1 MDIGSKIK
9 HLRKQKG
16 LTLEELAS
24 RSELSKGFLSQLER
38 NLTSPSIATLDDLLE
53 ALGLSLSE
61 FFREDTDERFIFR
74 KNDFFVD
81 EKDGCRIS
89 WIVPNSQKNEME
101 TIMLE
106 LEPGG
111 KSFEL
116 APHTGEEF
124 IYVLEGAAS
133 LYCDGKRGYI
143 KKGETAY
150 LHGKSFHY
158 LQNDKKTTA
167 KVIWVSTPPLF

>member
-74 KNDFFVD
+74 KSDFYVD

-111 KSFEL
+111 KSFEM

-124 IYVLEGAAS
+124 IYVLEGTVS
-133 LYCDGKRGYI
+133 LYCDGKRSYV
-143 KKGETAY
+143 KKGETVY
-150 LHGKSFHY
+150 LHGKSFHF
-158 LQNDKKTTA
+158 LQNDKKTMA